1 MEENHAQ
8 TKIKVHFKALY
19 ESTRIGGPNHKSIQ
33 PPRPSKMTLLT
44 NQRQIQGS
52 KGQMTHQTKQNFRGT
67 QRGNSRAHL
76 SVVQMK
82 EALRGRHLGAGRP
95 TGLPEPLLGPNRPIF
110 GLQTPTALLI
120 LAPDGFTSEVYSRIH
135 PWRAI

>member
-8 TKIKVHFKALY
+8 ERIKVHFKALY
-19 ESTRIGGPNHKSIQ
+19 ERTRIGGPHYKSIQ
-33 PPRPSKMTLLT
+33 PPSLSKKTLLT

-52 KGQMTHQTKQNFRGT
+52 KGQMTYQTKQNFRGT
-67 QRGNSRAHL
+67 QRNSTRAHL
-76 SVVQMK
+76 LVVQMK
-82 EALRGRHLGAGRP
+82 EGSRWRHSGPAD
-95 TGLPEPLLGPNRPIF
+95 PLLGPNWPIF
-110 GLQTPTALLI
+110 CLQTPTALLI